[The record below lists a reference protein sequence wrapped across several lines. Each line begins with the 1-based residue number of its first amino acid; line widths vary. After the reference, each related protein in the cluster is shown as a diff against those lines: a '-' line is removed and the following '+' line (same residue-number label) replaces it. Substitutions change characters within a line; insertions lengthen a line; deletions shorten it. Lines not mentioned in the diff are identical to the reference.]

1 MERLY
6 TVYFDTQ
13 KNRVFST
20 WEVII
25 PETNRPNAIKAA
37 RALWDLTG
45 HTAHMFH
52 CGADRIEAVPEGR
65 EIEKFKRID
74 WRPVT
79 WGNVRR

>member
-25 PETNRPNAIKAA
+25 PETNKPNAIKAA
-37 RALWDLTG
+37 RAL
-45 HTAHMFH
+45 
-52 CGADRIEAVPEGR
+52 
-65 EIEKFKRID
+65 
-74 WRPVT
+74 
-79 WGNVRR
+79 